1 MTTIAIANQKGG
13 CGKTTTA
20 INLSACL
27 AKKGQRVLLIDMD
40 PQGHASLGLGQHS
53 EDCDGLYEVLLHD
66 AKIKDVVQNNVYP
79 DVDLIPA
86 TISLAAVEH
95 LLNDFSDKDKQ
106 LTFHLE
112 TLAESQ
118 RYDFIIIDCPPQLS
132 LLAFNAF
139 HAAERILIPV
149 DMSIYALEGI
159 DRLADTIDLISEK
172 YQRDIPI
179 NILPTMVDYRT
190 RFTKLI
196 LDEISERFQDKV
208 ITTPIHYT
216 TRIKE
221 AAFKGQPVIEYKYD
235 SLASSDYSRLAD
247 NYIRL
252 SSSARVLMAGT
263 YQHIAELLPDSALEK
278 PIEQKEPA
286 KDMPEAIN
294 DKLSTVEQETTE
306 NTKLTLTY
314 KYIKGQ
320 DLKIAGDFNNWIP
333 DHNITTQQVNGLIHK
348 ILNVAPGTYQYR
360 LIVDGKWIKDPHNS
374 QQVLNSYGELNSLL
388 KVETSQFEI
397 A

>member
-66 AKIKDVVQNNVYP
+66 AEINDVIQKDVYP
-79 DVDLIPA
+79 GIDLIPA

-95 LLNDFSDKDKQ
+95 LLNDFNDKDKQ

-112 TLAESQ
+112 TLLNSES
-118 RYDFIIIDCPPQLS
+118 YDFTIIDCPPQLS

-159 DRLADTIDLISEK
+159 DRLADTINLISEK

-221 AAFKGQPVIEYKYD
+221 AAFKGLPIIEYEYN

-252 SSSARVLMAGT
+252 CSSSRVLMADT
-263 YQHIAELLPDSALEK
+263 YQRIAELLQNAEEK
-278 PIEQKEPA
+278 PGEETPVATDNNANTANTIK
-286 KDMPEAIN
+286 
-294 DKLSTVEQETTE
+294 QETSTSTS
-306 NTKLTLTY
+306 TKLTLTY
-314 KYIKGQ
+314 KYVKGQ

-333 DHNITTQQVNGLIHK
+333 DHNVVSQQVNGLIHK
-348 ILNVAPGTYQYR
+348 VLNVAPGTYQYR
-360 LIVDGKWIKDPHNS
+360 LIIDGKWIKDPHNS
-374 QQVLNSYGELNSLL
+374 QQILNSYGELNSLL
-388 KVETSQFEI
+388 KVEAPQLVI